1 VRCGIYLS
9 NRRKF
14 NSPRWRSW
22 PRWKVQWPPI
32 LPHHISWRRKHWG
45 WSSQGQCGHIG
56 SFNNLSFQLLRTFI
70 LRWGKFH
77 ARRRRLGSCGKRGE
91 ILSTIARV
99 WFVIVSRHPETFVQ
113 ELVQFLV
120 LVQKNRYE
128 FDKTRWRV

>member
-1 VRCGIYLS
+1 
-9 NRRKF
+9 
-14 NSPRWRSW
+14 
-22 PRWKVQWPPI
+22 
-32 LPHHISWRRKHWG
+32 
-45 WSSQGQCGHIG
+45 
-56 SFNNLSFQLLRTFI
+56 

-77 ARRRRLGSCGKRGE
+77 ARRRRLGSCGERGE

-99 WFVIVSRHPETFVQ
+99 WFVIVSRHPEIFVE